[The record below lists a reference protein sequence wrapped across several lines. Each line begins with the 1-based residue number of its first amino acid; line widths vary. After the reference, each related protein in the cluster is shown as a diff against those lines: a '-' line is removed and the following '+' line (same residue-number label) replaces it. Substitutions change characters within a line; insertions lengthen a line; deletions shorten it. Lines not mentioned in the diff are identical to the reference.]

1 MFARALWPTDRWI
14 GPVAAAVSLLPAW
27 LSFRFVEDPIRF
39 NPRLRGRRVLM
50 LAALSIAVPVAACG
64 GLVGAH
70 AAFERTAALRSWNRV
85 ERPHVLERVVID
97 KDTMPVLLCSGA
109 ISGQGRI
116 LPSHQCSGACHLQQ
130 IVIILGDVPDG

>member
-1 MFARALWPTDRWI
+1 MRQRLPQFDRAKIRRLAGVAI
-14 GPVAAAVSLLPAW
+14 GDLRNELSLVHGGRPGFQAEIQVLHLVEFLNVAH
-27 LSFRFVEDPIRF
+27 
-39 NPRLRGRRVLM
+39 VL
-50 LAALSIAVPVAACG
+50 G
-64 GLVGAH
+64 
-70 AAFERTAALRSWNRV
+70 V

-116 LPSHQCSGACHLQQ
+116 LPSHQCSGARHLQQ